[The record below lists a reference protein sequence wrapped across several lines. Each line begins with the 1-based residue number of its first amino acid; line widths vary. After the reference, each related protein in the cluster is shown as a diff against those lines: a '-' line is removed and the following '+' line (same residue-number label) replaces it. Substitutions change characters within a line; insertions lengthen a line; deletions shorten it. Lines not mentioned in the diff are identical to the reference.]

1 MPRAVLRDT
10 PSRSVSIE
18 VRIQHIAIQL
28 SDCTPAV
35 DPPSIPNIG
44 KEADSHRVMVR
55 DPVREICS
63 LYESMWLVQVN
74 STRSGLHSN
83 AFGLRPYPH
92 PRLSSQSQTQSTACK
107 RQAQL
112 YAGQPSA
119 SARAKICAKYNQALM
134 ELHVQLIILRS
145 FSRAGSR
152 STAQQWSAL
161 TAHPASLGC
170 RNSWKY
176 FRSRKRNWPIDD
188 STSEPVISKAAN
200 LF

>member
-1 MPRAVLRDT
+1 MLQLSSLTQGSIRLSVLRAVPRDT

-92 PRLSSQSQTQSTACK
+92 PRLSSQSQTQFTACK

-112 YAGQPSA
+112 YAET
-119 SARAKICAKYNQALM
+119 CAKYVQAPM
-134 ELHVQLIILRS
+134 ELHV
-145 FSRAGSR
+145 
-152 STAQQWSAL
+152 
-161 TAHPASLGC
+161 
-170 RNSWKY
+170 
-176 FRSRKRNWPIDD
+176 
-188 STSEPVISKAAN
+188 
-200 LF
+200 

>member
-1 MPRAVLRDT
+1 MLRDT

-92 PRLSSQSQTQSTACK
+92 PAFLANHKPSLQ
-107 RQAQL
+107 
-112 YAGQPSA
+112 SA
-119 SARAKICAKYNQALM
+119 SGKHSCMQVSQVPLRETCAKYNQALM

-170 RNSWKY
+170 RTSWKY

-188 STSEPVISKAAN
+188 STSE
-200 LF
+200 L

>member
-1 MPRAVLRDT
+1 M
-10 PSRSVSIE
+10 
-18 VRIQHIAIQL
+18 
-28 SDCTPAV
+28 

-44 KEADSHRVMVR
+44 KEEDSHRVVVR

-92 PRLSSQSQTQSTACK
+92 PRLSSQSKTQSTACK

-119 SARAKICAKYNQALM
+119 SAGAKTCAKYIQALM
-134 ELHVQLIILRS
+134 ELHNPPLRRPSRLTIHGSAVVSIDCAPSLI
-145 FSRAGSR
+145 A
-152 STAQQWSAL
+152 
-161 TAHPASLGC
+161 LGC
-170 RNSWKY
+170 RTSWKY
-176 FRSRKRNWPIDD
+176 FRSRQRG
-188 STSEPVISKAAN
+188 
-200 LF
+200 